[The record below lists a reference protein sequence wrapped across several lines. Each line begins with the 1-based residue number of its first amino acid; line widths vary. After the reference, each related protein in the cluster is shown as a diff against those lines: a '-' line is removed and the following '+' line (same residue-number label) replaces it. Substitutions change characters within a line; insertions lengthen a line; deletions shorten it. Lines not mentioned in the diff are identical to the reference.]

1 MEQYVLESFLREID
15 VADVQFE
22 STKRSTQNK
31 RRRAEQSPPS
41 KPCPTWKRRKEELDQ
56 LRAEAQTLG
65 LRVAFL
71 GLARTHR
78 AMMNAAF
85 GVSQDQLKW
94 AVAAK
99 TEKQQHLEAKEEN
112 KRLKAKLQHCT
123 RVCASLRD
131 LLTQNSSTGIPN
143 AIYELP
149 GLSIFGLDMLE
160 SKMNARLDKLEFI
173 IRETLVQTP
182 ELDMDQVQVHRVNS
196 THTTESLELK
206 GTRLIPFDAKKTS
219 ETVWSIM
226 KLGIVSD
233 ENCIRITKSSKATR
247 ASEGCLTE
255 SLECGGSVKLR
266 TRCVMRRVDIP
277 NGFLMLL
284 EAVTEW
290 LARPKHSNEWRHVT
304 RDSGWA
310 VVYPADVASDGS
322 TPTVCQLKTSL
333 CLQTSEIGE
342 SETYSNTPSLLSR
355 TVSDVVVPSFRKIL
369 SSRHQLLDNQLLDA
383 SLLYS

>member
-78 AMMNAAF
+78 AMMNVAF

-123 RVCASLRD
+123 RVCASLRH
-131 LLTQNSSTGIPN
+131 LLTQSSSTGIPK

-160 SKMNARLDKLEFI
+160 SKVNARLDKLE
-173 IRETLVQTP
+173 
-182 ELDMDQVQVHRVNS
+182 VQVHRVNS
-196 THTTESLELK
+196 TQPTESLELK

-226 KLGIVSD
+226 KLGVVSD
-233 ENCIRITKSSKATR
+233 ENCIRIIKSSKATR

-255 SLECGGSVKLR
+255 SMECGGSVKIR

-290 LARPKHSNEWRHVT
+290 LARPKRSNEWRHVT

-342 SETYSNTPSLLSR
+342 SETHSNTPSLLSR
-355 TVSDVVVPSFRKIL
+355 TVSGVVVPSFRKIIN
-369 SSRHQLLDNQLLDA
+369 SRHQLLDNQLLDS